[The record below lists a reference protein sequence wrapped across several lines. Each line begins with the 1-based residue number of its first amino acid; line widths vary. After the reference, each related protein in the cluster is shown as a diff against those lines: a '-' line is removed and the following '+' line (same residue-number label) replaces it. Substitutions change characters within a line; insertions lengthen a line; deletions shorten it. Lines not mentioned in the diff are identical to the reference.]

1 MRYVIAD
8 EKYEGEKP
16 VDIPVDGIK
25 GVARSKEEAE
35 DMLDEGQ
42 VKVEAD

>member
-8 EKYEGEKP
+8 AKYEGEKS

-35 DMLDEGQ
+35 DMLKEGQ
-42 VKVEAD
+42 VEIEAD